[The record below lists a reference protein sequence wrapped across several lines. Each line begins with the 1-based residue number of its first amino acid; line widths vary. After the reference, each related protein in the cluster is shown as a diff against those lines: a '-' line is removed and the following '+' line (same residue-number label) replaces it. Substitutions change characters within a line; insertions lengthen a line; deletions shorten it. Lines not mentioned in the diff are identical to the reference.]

1 MFEATKLWLK
11 DRLGLEISPEKSKIV
26 NLKRHYS
33 DFLGFKLKV
42 REKGKSKDGKPKYVA
57 KAHIQDKKLVKIKA
71 YSKEIIS
78 KIRQTYN
85 PGMEFKLIQMYNSY
99 LIGVHNYYSIATHV
113 NLDFQK
119 IAFDVK
125 KSLYNRLNHRITKK
139 GTITNNYIKKQYGT
153 SREMRFIGGN
163 AIVPIAYVQH
173 RVPLDKKRIIN
184 KYTPQGREEIH
195 KNLEC
200 VDFEILHY
208 LMNNPCGTQS
218 VEYNDNRIAMYVAQK
233 GRCAVTKVKLA
244 VNEIDCHHK
253 TPIEYGG
260 GDEYKNLIIVS
271 DKVHILIHSVNSRTL
286 KKYLALVNPDE
297 KQLAKINKL
306 RIMAHMPEISTNG
319 ELLTV

>member
-1 MFEATKLWLK
+1 
-11 DRLGLEISPEKSKIV
+11 
-26 NLKRHYS
+26 
-33 DFLGFKLKV
+33 
-42 REKGKSKDGKPKYVA
+42 
-57 KAHIQDKKLVKIKA
+57 
-71 YSKEIIS
+71 
-78 KIRQTYN
+78 
-85 PGMEFKLIQMYNSY
+85 MYNSY

-125 KSLYNRLNHRITKK
+125 KSLYNRLNHRITNK

-153 SREMRFIGGN
+153 SREIRFIGGN

-173 RVPLDKKRIIN
+173 RVPMDKKRIIN

-195 KNLEC
+195 KSLNC
-200 VDFEILHY
+200 VNFEILHY
-208 LMNNPCGTQS
+208 LMNNPCGKQS

-244 VNEIDCHHK
+244 ANEIDCHHK

-271 DKVHILIHSVNSRTL
+271 DKVHILIHSVNNRTL

-306 RIMAHMPEISTNG
+306 RIMAYMPEISING

>member
-1 MFEATKLWLK
+1 
-11 DRLGLEISPEKSKIV
+11 
-26 NLKRHYS
+26 
-33 DFLGFKLKV
+33 
-42 REKGKSKDGKPKYVA
+42 
-57 KAHIQDKKLVKIKA
+57 
-71 YSKEIIS
+71 
-78 KIRQTYN
+78 
-85 PGMEFKLIQMYNSY
+85 MEFKLIQMYNSY

-125 KSLYNRLNHRITKK
+125 KSLYNRLNHRITQN

-153 SREMRFIGGN
+153 SREIRFIGGN

-195 KNLEC
+195 KSLDC

-208 LMNNPCGTQS
+208 LMNSPCGKQS

-306 RIMAHMPEISTNG
+306 RIMAHMPEISING